1 MSTNVDLREL
11 AIDRDAASASAVRIR
26 RRWLS
31 RYALPATLILAFLAV
46 MGWAMRDAFLPATPV
61 TVLPVHLSR
70 SEMQEAGT
78 PLFKAAGWVEPRP
91 TPIRVAA
98 LAAGVIEKLLVVED
112 QQLAEGD
119 PVAVL
124 IDQDSRLALQT
135 AEASLDLRDAEVER
149 ARAELEAAKTNFERP
164 VALEADLADAEAQL
178 AKVNSELGNLP
189 FQLQQA
195 EARLRFA
202 KQDYEGKLEAKD
214 ALPERLVDQ
223 ARSEFDGAN
232 AGVEQCKRRET
243 TLTAEAE
250 ALTRR
255 RDSLREKLTLKTEET
270 RLLARAEAELKVALA
285 RLEQANVALEEAQ
298 LQLDRMTVRAPVDG
312 RVLQLHAEPGTRI
325 LLGVGHAGGHDASTV
340 VTMYRPGQL
349 QVRVDVR
356 FEDVPQV
363 NAGSPVLVESPTMS
377 SPLRGEVLFLSSIVD
392 IQKNTVQ
399 VKVGI
404 DDPPKVLKPEMLV
417 DATFLAPE
425 RDDAAKTPS
434 EQVRIFI
441 PKQMLRQADDGPFV
455 WVADQANRV
464 ARSVA
469 VTTGRRGTRDLIE
482 VVDGLSVSS
491 RLIAS
496 PLEDLSDGQR
506 IEIVGE
512 DSTYGV
518 GQDAEELKP

>member
-1 MSTNVDLREL
+1 MTTNVDLREL
-11 AIDRDAASASAVRIR
+11 AIDRGAASASAVRIR

-31 RYALPATLILAFLAV
+31 RYVLPATLILAFLAV
-46 MGWAMRDAFLPATPV
+46 MGWAMRDALLPATPV

-70 SEMQEAGT
+70 SEMQQAGT

-91 TPIRVAA
+91 TPIRVPA
-98 LAAGVIEKLLVVED
+98 LAAGVIEQLIVVED
-112 QQLAEGD
+112 QLLAKGD
-119 PVAVL
+119 PVAML
-124 IDQDSRLALQT
+124 IDKDAQLALQT
-135 AEASLDLRDAEVER
+135 AEASLDLREAEVER
-149 ARAELEAAKTNFERP
+149 ARAELEAAKTNFEKP
-164 VALEADLADAEAQL
+164 VALQADLADAEAQL
-178 AKVNSELGNLP
+178 AKVNSELAKLP
-189 FQLQQA
+189 FELQQA

-214 ALPERLVDQ
+214 ALSERSIAQ
-223 ARSEFDGAN
+223 ARSEFDTAN
-232 AGVEQCKRRET
+232 AAVEQCKRRES
-243 TLTAEAE
+243 TLKAETG
-250 ALTRR
+250 ALTQR
-255 RDSLREKLTLKTEET
+255 RDSLQEKLSLKTEET
-270 RLLARAEAELKVALA
+270 RLLARAEADLKVALA
-285 RLEQANVALEEAQ
+285 RLEQAKVALEEAQ
-298 LQLDRMTVRAPVDG
+298 LQLERMTVRAPVDG
-312 RVLQLHAEPGTRI
+312 RVLELVAEPGTRI

-340 VTMYRPGQL
+340 VTLYRPDQL

-363 NAGSPVLVESPTMS
+363 KPGSPVLIESPAMS

-404 DDPPKVLKPEMLV
+404 EESPEVLKPEMLV

-425 RDDAAKTPS
+425 RDDAAKTS
-434 EQVRIFI
+434 SDQIRVFV
-441 PKQMLRQADDGPFV
+441 PKQMLRQGEDGAFV

-464 ARSVA
+464 ARRVP

-482 VVDGLSVSS
+482 VVDGLSVAS

-496 PLEDLSDGQR
+496 PLEGLKNGQR
-506 IEIVGE
+506 IKIVGE

-518 GQDAEELKP
+518 GQDPEEPMP